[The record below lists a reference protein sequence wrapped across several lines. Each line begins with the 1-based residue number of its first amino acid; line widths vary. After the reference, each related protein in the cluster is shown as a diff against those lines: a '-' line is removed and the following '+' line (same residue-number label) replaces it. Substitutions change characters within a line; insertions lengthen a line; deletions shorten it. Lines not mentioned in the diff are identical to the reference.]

1 MHLQYAESALQP
13 LFKDFGGNLGLSKLS
28 DRTEKI
34 NSVPRGG
41 TNGPRPHNVSSMSMF
56 EVLTALKGYSVV
68 NRKDSIAF
76 NLGQPLTSTVLC
88 EQLSRLFS
96 VAIPDVVEGPQ
107 VSWAN
112 VVLCRGPFPEWSEE
126 STTLKVD
133 GSVVK
138 LAKSDLFLLR
148 SGRPRR
154 FLSPWPVEDSE
165 TELRSVSV
173 ALAEIHNLKELAIAS
188 MDPDNSSI
196 LDAAHIHR

>member
-1 MHLQYAESALQP
+1 MHLQHAESALQP
-13 LFKDFGGNLGLSKLS
+13 LFKDFGGNFSLSKFP
-28 DRTEKI
+28 DRTEE
-34 NSVPRGG
+34 NDSVPRGSA
-41 TNGPRPHNVSSMSMF
+41 NGLCPHSVSSMSML
-56 EVLTALKGYSVV
+56 EVLTALKGYSSVM

-76 NLGQPLTSTVLC
+76 NLGHLTSTVLC

-96 VAIPDVVEGPQ
+96 VAILDVVEGPQ

-148 SGRPRR
+148 SGRLRR
-154 FLSPWPVEDSE
+154 FLSPWPDEDSE
-165 TELRSVSV
+165 TELRPVSV

-188 MDPDNSSI
+188 MDPG
-196 LDAAHIHR
+196 

>member
-1 MHLQYAESALQP
+1 MHLQHAESALQP
-13 LFKDFGGNLGLSKLS
+13 LFKDFGGNLDLSKLS
-28 DRTEKI
+28 GRTEKA

-56 EVLTALKGYSVV
+56 EVLTALKGYSSVV

-107 VSWAN
+107 VSLAN

-154 FLSPWPVEDSE
+154 FLSPWSDAKDGE
-165 TELRSVSV
+165 TELRSVNV
-173 ALAEIHNLKELAIAS
+173 ALAEIQMAIAS
-188 MDPDNSSI
+188 MDSGNSSI

>member
-1 MHLQYAESALQP
+1 M
-13 LFKDFGGNLGLSKLS
+13 
-28 DRTEKI
+28 
-34 NSVPRGG
+34 
-41 TNGPRPHNVSSMSMF
+41 
-56 EVLTALKGYSVV
+56 

-76 NLGQPLTSTVLC
+76 NLGQPLASTVLC

-112 VVLCRGPFPEWSEE
+112 VVLCRGPFPEWSDE

-138 LAKSDLFLLR
+138 LAKSDLSLLR

-154 FLSPWPVEDSE
+154 FLSPWPDGKDCE
-165 TELRSVSV
+165 TELRSVNV
-173 ALAEIHNLKELAIAS
+173 ALAEIHKLKELAIAS
-188 MDPDNSSI
+188 MDPGNSSI
-196 LDAAHIHR
+196 LAAAHIHR